1 MKLTAISPQVR
12 DKERLNIFV
21 DGKYRL
27 SLLISQYAD
36 SGFRVGDE
44 ISEAELAV
52 LESESVFGKVYTRAL
67 EYALARPR
75 SVKEMRDYLYRKTRD
90 TRTKNGAIKKGVS
103 ETITTRVLERLKDRG
118 YVNDE
123 HFTRWWLENRNVR
136 KGTSLRK
143 LQAELRAKGVETG
156 LIEQLMAAA
165 PRDDKEEIQ
174 KIITKKRLRYDDQ
187 KLMQYLARQ
196 GFRYDD
202 IREALEAS

>member
-1 MKLTAISPQVR
+1 MKITAISPQVR
-12 DKERLNIFV
+12 DKERLNIFI

-44 ISEAELAV
+44 ISETELTV

-75 SVKEMRDYLYRKTRD
+75 SIKEMRDYLYRKTRD
-90 TRTKNGAIKKGVS
+90 TRTKTGVIKKGVS

-123 HFTRWWLENRNVR
+123 HFTRWWLENRNIR

-143 LQAELRAKGVETG
+143 LQAELRAKGIEAG

-174 KIITKKRLRYDDQ
+174 KIITKKRSRYDDQ